1 MRPYEQIDTRAAGD
15 ASGSARC
22 PAPVVAF
29 RPRRTP
35 ITQDES
41 SRPRVTVGTRHPIA
55 LVDREGLLCHLRA
68 LDTPLP
74 AGVSWNRERISL
86 SDALARAERLA
97 AGRRAA
103 VHDDVVMVARA

>member
-1 MRPYEQIDTRAAGD
+1 MRPHEQLDTPAAGD
-15 ASGSARC
+15 ASRSARYR
-22 PAPVVAF
+22 APVVPF

-35 ITQDES
+35 VTQDES
-41 SRPRVTVGTRHPIA
+41 SRSRLTVGTRRPIA

-68 LDTPLP
+68 LDTPPP

-103 VHDDVVMVARA
+103 VQDDVVMVARA